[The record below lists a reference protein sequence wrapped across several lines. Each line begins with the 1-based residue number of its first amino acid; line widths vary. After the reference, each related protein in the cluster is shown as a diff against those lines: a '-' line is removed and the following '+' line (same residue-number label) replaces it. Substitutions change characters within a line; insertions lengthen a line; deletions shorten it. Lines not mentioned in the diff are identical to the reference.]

1 MSVGAHLWDALAAAG
16 GSFALAFIVALVL
29 GICANAV
36 LFFGSAV
43 VVLERFARG
52 ARRWSSAVAMTLA
65 FAVLLGALGT
75 DEESVEALGI
85 PWPGAWRAWL
95 GTSAAAL
102 VLLGFAQLATA
113 LLLRF
118 VSSRALALAS
128 VIGLGAGYALLV
140 GGLDQLGYAAA
151 PALVTCAVV
160 LALRWRRRRR
170 GVAGAGFDERLA
182 ATLAAVLALGIGIP
196 LVLDEPA
203 LRIGSAGA
211 SLLMLFFAL
220 IVLGLL
226 PRAAAGFVDA
236 RGSAEWFIARRY
248 LFAKRRQTFISVITG
263 ICVAGVAAGVWLII
277 TVLSVMNGFERVW
290 REEIIGNRAHLTI
303 HSMGPIE
310 DYRGLLDQLS
320 AVPDVLGASP
330 FLDAE
335 GMVRAQGGAIM
346 GVRVHG
352 IDPTRIGT
360 VTDLRA
366 DLLPGSEN
374 ALENLRPRSSETS
387 ENGARAAGAAGA
399 SDPSASPRSE
409 AQPSGAEGQ
418 PRAAGDGGA
427 SDTRVSPPSEAQPSD
442 DAPGIVVG
450 SQLAAAAGVGVGDT
464 LVLISPFGGPPTPLG
479 PGPRLARFRVAGV
492 FQSSFFQYDEVFTYV
507 DLAAAQDFRRSGDVA
522 DGIEV
527 RTRDYYRSQRVAAQ
541 IEEVIGFPYFTRDWK
556 EFFPSFFQALKTER
570 VMMFVLLTMIMVV
583 AAFAIVVTLIMMI
596 MEKSADIAILK
607 AMGATDA
614 AIERIFA
621 IEGTLIGLL
630 GTLVG
635 VVSGIAVTTQ
645 LGWVQEQI
653 ETITGIDTLPAAIYQ
668 FSALPWQIDVG
679 QIAIVV
685 AIAMVLALGAT
696 LLPSRHG
703 ASLDPAEA
711 LRYE

>member
-1 MSVGAHLWDALAAAG
+1 MGVWDALVAAS
-16 GSFALAFIVALVL
+16 GSVALAFIVALVL

-43 VVLERFARG
+43 VVLDRFARG
-52 ARRWSSAVAMTLA
+52 ARRFTSALIVTFA
-65 FAVLLGALGT
+65 FAALLGALGT
-75 DEESVEALGI
+75 DEESVEALGV
-85 PWPGAWRAWL
+85 PWPGAWQAWL
-95 GTSAAAL
+95 GASAVAL
-102 VLLGFAQLATA
+102 VLLTLAQAAAA

-118 VSSRALALAS
+118 VPARSLALAT
-128 VIGLGAGYALLV
+128 VIGLGTGYALLV
-140 GGLDQLGYAAA
+140 GGLDQLGYALA
-151 PALVTCAVV
+151 PALATVAAA
-160 LALRWRRRRR
+160 LALSWRRRRHGAPR
-170 GVAGAGFDERLA
+170 AGFDERLA
-182 ATLAAVLALGIGIP
+182 ATLAVVLALGAALP
-196 LVLDEPA
+196 LVLPA
-203 LRIGSAGA
+203 PDVRVGSAGG
-211 SLLMLFFAL
+211 SLLSLFVL
-220 IVLGLL
+220 LVVLGLL
-226 PRAAAGFVDA
+226 PRAAAGFLDA

-310 DYRGLLDQLS
+310 DYRQLLDAVS
-320 AVPDVLGASP
+320 TVPDVLGASP
-330 FLDAE
+330 YLDAE
-335 GMVRAQGGAIM
+335 GMVRGQGGSIM
-346 GVRVHG
+346 GVRVRG
-352 IDPTRIGT
+352 IDPARVGT
-360 VTDLRA
+360 VTDLRD
-366 DLLPGSEN
+366 DLLPGSEH
-374 ALENLRPRSSETS
+374 ALENLAPRAD
-387 ENGARAAGAAGA
+387 ENG
-399 SDPSASPRSE
+399 E
-409 AQPSGAEGQ
+409 
-418 PRAAGDGGA
+418 
-427 SDTRVSPPSEAQPSD
+427 
-442 DAPGIVVG
+442 DAPGIVIG
-450 SQLAAAAGVGVGDT
+450 SQLAAAAGVGVGET
-464 LVLISPFGGPPTPLG
+464 IVLISPFGGPPTPLG

-527 RTRDYYRSQRVAAQ
+527 RTSDYYRSQRVAAQ
-541 IEEVIGFPYFTRDWK
+541 IEETIGFPYFTRDWK

-614 AIERIFA
+614 AVERIFA

-630 GTLVG
+630 GTLLG

-645 LGWVQEQI
+645 LGWVQQQI
-653 ETITGIDTLPAAIYQ
+653 ETITGIDTLPASIYQ
-668 FSALPWQIDVG
+668 FSTLPWEIDVA

-703 ASLDPAEA
+703 ARLDPAEA